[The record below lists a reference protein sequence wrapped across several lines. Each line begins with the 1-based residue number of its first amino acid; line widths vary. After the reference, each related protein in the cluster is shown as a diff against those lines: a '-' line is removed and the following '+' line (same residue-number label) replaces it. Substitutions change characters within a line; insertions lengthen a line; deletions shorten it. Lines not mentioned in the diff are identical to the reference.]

1 MLYSWIKLLCSY
13 WKTLYKELSS
23 DDVLG
28 RCLGKN
34 TQNNNKSFNHCVW
47 NFAPKHLF
55 VGKKLLEIVTCTA
68 VCIFNEGFMR
78 VLKIMDVIGV
88 EIGPRAVVYAELY
101 NTRRIKRAEK
111 ATSEVSKA
119 SRISRREEKVA
130 ENDAYEETEGL
141 LYIPGIDD

>member
-1 MLYSWIKLLCSY
+1 
-13 WKTLYKELSS
+13 
-23 DDVLG
+23 
-28 RCLGKN
+28 
-34 TQNNNKSFNHCVW
+34 
-47 NFAPKHLF
+47 
-55 VGKKLLEIVTCTA
+55 
-68 VCIFNEGFMR
+68 MR